1 MALTVGS
8 KAPDFRLP
16 GTTGDVALA
25 EQIALGPT
33 VIAFYPKDNT
43 SG

>member
-1 MALTVGS
+1 MPINVGDKAL
-8 KAPDFRLP
+8 DFRLP

-25 EQIALGPT
+25 DLLARGPA
-33 VIAFYPKDNT
+33 VLAFYPKDFT